1 MVGPRK
7 LADLVW
13 KPKLILWSLIMAN
26 AFFATTALA
35 AVDYAKFPDPKE
47 DLKAATNAANK
58 TLVLAGGCFW
68 CTEGVFEAMPGV
80 LDVVSGYAG
89 GTANTADYKIVST
102 GTTDHAEAIRIV
114 YDPKKTTFG
123 KLLKT
128 FFSIA
133 HDPTQL
139 NRQGP
144 DVGKQYRSAV
154 FYANEEEK
162 RVAEAYIKQLS
173 LAKVFGAPI
182 VTTLEPL
189 KQFFEAEAYHQDFVK
204 NNPSHPYIVQQ
215 AFPKLQKAKV
225 AAAAEASHK

>member
-1 MVGPRK
+1 MVKRRK
-7 LADLVW
+7 LFAW
-13 KPKLILWSLIMAN
+13 KPVFVLWSLIMAN
-26 AFFATTALA
+26 VFATSA
-35 AVDYAKFPDPKE
+35 AVDYTKFPDPKE
-47 DLKAATNAANK
+47 DLKRATNAGNQ

-89 GTANTADYKIVST
+89 GTAQTANYNIVSL
-102 GTTDHAEAIRIV
+102 GTTDHAEAIRII

-144 DVGKQYRSAV
+144 DVGRQYRSAI
-154 FYANEEEK
+154 FFANEEERK
-162 RVAEAYIKQLS
+162 VADAYIKQLTQ
-173 LAKVFGAPI
+173 AKVFGAPI

-189 KQFFEAEAYHQDFVK
+189 KEFFPAETYHQDFVR

-215 AFPKLQKAKV
+215 AFPKLQKAK
-225 AAAAEASHK
+225 AANAADAARK

>member
-1 MVGPRK
+1 MVKRRK
-7 LADLVW
+7 LFAW
-13 KPKLILWSLIMAN
+13 KPVFVLWSLIMAN
-26 AFFATTALA
+26 VFATSA
-35 AVDYAKFPDPKE
+35 AVDYTKFPDPKE
-47 DLKAATNAANK
+47 DLKRATNAGNQ

-89 GTANTADYKIVST
+89 GTAQTANYNIVSL
-102 GTTDHAEAIRIV
+102 GATDHAEAIRII

-144 DVGKQYRSAV
+144 DVGRQYRSAI
-154 FYANEEEK
+154 FFANEEERK
-162 RVAEAYIKQLS
+162 VADAYIKQLTQ
-173 LAKVFGAPI
+173 AKVFGAPI

-189 KQFFEAEAYHQDFVK
+189 KEFFPAETYHQDFVR

-215 AFPKLQKAKV
+215 AFPKLQKAK
-225 AAAAEASHK
+225 AANAADAARK

>member
-1 MVGPRK
+1 MAKNHISWQTVFAIG
-7 LADLVW
+7 
-13 KPKLILWSLIMAN
+13 SLIMAN
-26 AFFATTALA
+26 VFACTTAAA
-35 AVDYAKFPDPKE
+35 AVDYSKFPDPKE
-47 DLKAATNAANK
+47 DLKVATNSGNQ
-58 TLVLAGGCFW
+58 TLILAGGCFW

-80 LDVVSGYAG
+80 LDVVSGYSG
-89 GTANTADYKIVST
+89 GTSNTANYQAVSL
-102 GTTDHAEAIRIV
+102 GSTDHAEAIRII
-114 YDPKKTTFG
+114 YDPKKTTVG

-144 DVGKQYRSAV
+144 DVGRQYRSAI

-162 RVAEAYIKQLS
+162 RVATAYIKQLTD
-173 LAKVFGAPI
+173 AKAFGAPI

-189 KQFFEAEAYHQDFVK
+189 KAFYVAETYHQDFVQ

-215 AFPKLQKAKV
+215 AFPKLQKAKAAV
-225 AAAAEASHK
+225 AADAARK